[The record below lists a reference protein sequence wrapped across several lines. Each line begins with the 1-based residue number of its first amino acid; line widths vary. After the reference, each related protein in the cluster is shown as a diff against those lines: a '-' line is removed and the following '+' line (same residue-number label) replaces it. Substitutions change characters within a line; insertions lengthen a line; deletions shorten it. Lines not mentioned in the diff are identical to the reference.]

1 MLKLLNVTFVEALK
15 ILEMMMMF
23 RLLSG
28 KSKPSSLAAISPLEN
43 FVMSKLSPICL
54 INLRNITAKDDLAII
69 VKFESLDLH
78 TSESINL
85 RNIEHQNHKDT

>member
-1 MLKLLNVTFVEALK
+1 MLQLLNATFVEALK
-15 ILEMMMMF
+15 MLEMMMMF

-43 FVMSKLSPICL
+43 FVMSKLSQICL

-85 RNIEHQNHKDT
+85 RNMEHQNHKDT